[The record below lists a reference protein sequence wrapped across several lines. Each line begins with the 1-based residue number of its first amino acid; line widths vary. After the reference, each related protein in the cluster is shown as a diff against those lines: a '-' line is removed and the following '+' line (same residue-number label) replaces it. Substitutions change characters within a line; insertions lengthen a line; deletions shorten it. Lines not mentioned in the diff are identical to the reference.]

1 MAMDISVNLSYRI
14 RHLCRS
20 FVFYIVFSVVM
31 VRCGAF
37 WSACDIV
44 VVSCG
49 PVVVISHTQL
59 VGTLRKK
66 PYEERLR
73 VLKLI
78 TLEKRRLRGDLIETY
93 KIITKKENINPTQ
106 FFQFAETGH
115 DLRGHSLKLSQARN
129 TSRIRRCS
137 SAKESWGTGI
147 NFLSMSLKH
156 RPLMLSRTDSTSFGN
171 KIWAFKASASPLINI
186 QV

>member
-115 DLRGHSLKLSQARN
+115 DLRGHSLKMSQARN
-129 TSRIRRCS
+129 TSRIRWMFFSQRVVRDRNQLPQHVVE
-137 SAKESWGTGI
+137 A
-147 NFLSMSLKH
+147 
-156 RPLMLSRTDSTSFGN
+156 PSTN
-171 KIWAFKASASPLINI
+171 AFKNRLDKLWQQDMSI
-186 QV
+186 